1 METLFKEIAKYN
13 LSGWMIFILLLIF
26 VVSYFYKK
34 PITSLLMKIRLKNRD
49 RKVKELINHD
59 LFNTFDRVK
68 LEVKNMK
75 FYTHGKYDAVKTK
88 MCYDFAKFKS
98 EVCYQRFEELLEM
111 NLDTMNVDELKSLM
125 LKEMNN
131 MHVNYVEK
139 ITTHW
144 LSKGISSE
152 DVEYIVELFEKFRY
166 DVVQSFATRIDA
178 IFSAS
183 YHDTNFKRVLACYDM
198 FAMGVDLLPKD
209 MQTTFESL
217 NGKFMN
223 LSYK

>member
-34 PITSLLMKIRLKNRD
+34 PISSLMMKIRLKNKD

-88 MCYDFAKFKS
+88 MCYDFTKFKS

-144 LSKGISSE
+144 LSKGISND

>member
-1 METLFKEIAKYN
+1 METLFKEIEKYN

-34 PITSLLMKIRLKNRD
+34 PISELLIKFKSKKD
-49 RKVKELINHD
+49 RNIKDLINHD
-59 LFNTFDRVK
+59 LFNTLQRVK
-68 LEVKNMK
+68 LEVKNMR
-75 FYTHGKYDAVKTK
+75 FYSHGKYDAVKTK
-88 MCYDFAKFKS
+88 MCYDFTNFKS
-98 EVCYQRFEELLEM
+98 EVCYQRFEELLEI
-111 NLDTMNVDELKSLM
+111 NLDIMNVDELKSLM
-125 LKEMNN
+125 LKEMNE
-131 MHVNYVEK
+131 MHVDYVEK

-144 LSKGISSE
+144 LSKGL
-152 DVEYIVELFEKFRY
+152 DVDDVDYIVELFERFRF
-166 DVVQSFATRIDA
+166 DVVQSFANRIDA

-183 YHDTNFKRVLACYDM
+183 YHDTNFKRVLACFDM

-217 NGKFMN
+217 NGRFTI

>member
-26 VVSYFYKK
+26 VVSHFYKK
-34 PITSLLMKIRLKNRD
+34 PIESLIMKIRLKNSD

-59 LFNTFDRVK
+59 LFNTLDRVK

-75 FYTHGKYDAVKTK
+75 YFTHGKYDAVKTK
-88 MCYDFAKFKS
+88 MCYDFAAFKS
-98 EVCYQRFEELLEM
+98 EVCYQRFEELLDM

-125 LKEMNN
+125 LKEMNS
-131 MHVNYVEK
+131 MHVDYVEK

-144 LSKGISSE
+144 LSKGISNE
-152 DVEYIVELFEKFRY
+152 DVAYIVELFEKFRY

-183 YHDTNFKRVLACYDM
+183 YHDNNFKRVLACYDM

-217 NGKFMN
+217 NGKFMDI
-223 LSYK
+223 SYK

>member
-98 EVCYQRFEELLEM
+98 EVCYQRFEELLDM
-111 NLDTMNVDELKSLM
+111 NLDTMSVDELKSLM

-144 LSKGISSE
+144 LSKGISNE
-152 DVEYIVELFEKFRY
+152 DVDYIVELFEKFRY

>member
-1 METLFKEIAKYN
+1 MEALFKEIAKYN

-34 PITSLLMKIRLKNRD
+34 PISELLTKFKSKKD
-49 RKVKELINHD
+49 RNIKDLINHD
-59 LFNTFDRVK
+59 LFNTLQRVK
-68 LEVKNMK
+68 LEVKNMR
-75 FYTHGKYDAVKTK
+75 FYSHGKYDAVKTK
-88 MCYDFAKFKS
+88 MCYDFTNFKS
-98 EVCYQRFEELLEM
+98 EVCYQRFEELLEI
-111 NLDTMNVDELKSLM
+111 NLDIMNVDELKSLM
-125 LKEMNN
+125 LKEMNE
-131 MHVNYVEK
+131 MHVDYVEK

-144 LSKGISSE
+144 LSKGL
-152 DVEYIVELFEKFRY
+152 DVDDVDYIVELFERFRF
-166 DVVQSFATRIDA
+166 DVVQSFANRIDA

-183 YHDTNFKRVLACYDM
+183 YHDTNFKRVLACFDM

-217 NGKFMN
+217 NGRFTI

>member
-34 PITSLLMKIRLKNRD
+34 PITSLMMKIRLKNRD

-88 MCYDFAKFKS
+88 MCYDFANFKS
-98 EVCYQRFEELLEM
+98 QVCYQRFEELLEM

>member
-13 LSGWMIFILLLIF
+13 LSSWMIFILLLIF

>member
-75 FYTHGKYDAVKTK
+75 FYTHG
-88 MCYDFAKFKS
+88 S
-98 EVCYQRFEELLEM
+98 
-111 NLDTMNVDELKSLM
+111 
-125 LKEMNN
+125 
-131 MHVNYVEK
+131 
-139 ITTHW
+139 
-144 LSKGISSE
+144 
-152 DVEYIVELFEKFRY
+152 
-166 DVVQSFATRIDA
+166 
-178 IFSAS
+178 
-183 YHDTNFKRVLACYDM
+183 
-198 FAMGVDLLPKD
+198 
-209 MQTTFESL
+209 
-217 NGKFMN
+217 
-223 LSYK
+223 